1 VGVLGGWREE
11 GRELIES
18 GLVGSERV
26 GAEPG

>member
-1 VGVLGGWREE
+1 LRWE